1 MLLRD
6 LSWRSSIASH
16 NLCIRLAEL
25 PRQQQLLQCASHRF
39 SFCQELTKNSRVS
52 TRIRA
57 RRGVKSNEEL
67 CDELREFVLAVGLPE
82 GHVPSWKDL
91 AEHGRKDLANI
102 VRRRGY
108 KLITELLTSST
119 KEDNITDM
127 SFAENHEATDSC
139 KDESSYT
146 VVEGQDQNG
155 NEAAE
160 CSTIENSDVESYSS
174 GSNGGVHLLPV
185 AKSEFLDFSAHSSL
199 QEKAAKF
206 VQDGELE
213 ILEGEGDG
221 LNIGYGISSL
231 NARNTEEPG
240 LDKVAESGAS
250 RVELLNFEATSDN
263 AIVVMNARE
272 ELKDNSTTEVNDG
285 DHQVEIR
292 QLKDMLHQK
301 ELELT
306 RLKEQIEKEK
316 LALSALQAKA
326 EHEIG
331 KAREIISAKDEELI
345 AVEESLSG
353 LKEVQIEYWGNAETV
368 EIAGSFNGWHDR
380 VKMDIHPASS
390 SLDFTNSRKSGLWA
404 VVLWLY
410 PGIYEIKFIVD
421 GHWQIDPQ
429 RESVSRG
436 TIQNNILRVDI

>member
-6 LSWRSSIASH
+6 LSWRSSIAPH
-16 NLCIRLAEL
+16 NLYVRLAEL
-25 PRQQQLLQCASHRF
+25 PLQQQLVRCATHRF
-39 SFCQELTKNSRVS
+39 SFRRELAKNSRVG

-57 RRGVKSNEEL
+57 RRGVKSNEEV
-67 CDELREFVLAVGLPE
+67 CDELREFVLMVGLPK
-82 GHVPSWKDL
+82 GHVPSWKEL
-91 AEHGRKDLANI
+91 AENGRKDLANI

-119 KEDNITDM
+119 KEENITDM
-127 SFAENHEATDSC
+127 SLAENHEATDSC
-139 KDESSYT
+139 KDESV
-146 VVEGQDQNG
+146 VVEGKDQNG
-155 NEAAE
+155 DEAPE
-160 CSTIENSDVESYSS
+160 CSTSENSDVESYSS
-174 GSNGGVHLLPV
+174 GSNGGAHLLPV
-185 AKSEFLDFSAHSSL
+185 AKSESLGFSVHSSL

-213 ILEGEGDG
+213 IPEGEGDSSF
-221 LNIGYGISSL
+221 IGYGIS
-231 NARNTEEPG
+231 NGRNTEEPD

-263 AIVVMNARE
+263 AILVMNDKE
-272 ELKDNSTTEVNDG
+272 ELEDNSTAEVNDG

-292 QLKDMLHQK
+292 RLKDMLHQK

-316 LALSALQAKA
+316 LALSALQTKA

-331 KAREIISAKDEELI
+331 KAREIISAKDEELL

-380 VKMDIHPASS
+380 VKLDTHPASS
-390 SLDFTNSRKSGLWA
+390 SLDLTGSRKSGLWS

-436 TIQNNILRVDI
+436 TIQNNILRVDR